1 MIALAHLI
9 SLCST
14 SAPPVESCNPGN
26 VCPVLFPRALMSFK
40 GEQYSF
46 AFKEKK
52 KLLCLWG
59 IEILSLLTLN
69 WACYLQI
76 FYLLNLENPKKWFQV
91 DVGDRLTK
99 LTLLKVQSVEQWALV
114 SGPFDSN
121 TGVSGFAQQTSEST
135 SPFRK
140 SHRWPVYTSRI

>member
-52 KLLCLWG
+52 TPLFVRNRDFITFDLK
-59 IEILSLLTLN
+59 LSLLPPN
-69 WACYLQI
+69 I
-76 FYLLNLENPKKWFQV
+76 LLIEL
-91 DVGDRLTK
+91 
-99 LTLLKVQSVEQWALV
+99 
-114 SGPFDSN
+114 
-121 TGVSGFAQQTSEST
+121 
-135 SPFRK
+135 RK
-140 SHRWPVYTSRI
+140 SKEMISGGRRGQAD

>member
-52 KLLCLWG
+52 TPLFVRNRDFITFDLK
-59 IEILSLLTLN
+59 LSLLPPN
-69 WACYLQI
+69 I
-76 FYLLNLENPKKWFQV
+76 LLIELRKSKKWFQV
-91 DVGDRLTK
+91 VIGDRLTK
-99 LTLLKVQSVEQWALV
+99 LTLLKVQSVAEWALV
-114 SGPFDSN
+114 SRPFDSN
-121 TGVSGFAQQTSEST
+121 TGVLGFAQQTSEST